1 MTSKKGTNHIYFLPK
16 KQNQLIEIIN
26 YPTYSNKEDI
36 GYEKLNE
43 LLNMKIINVEEIEKI
58 NHNNYND
65 KSLFYSQFIEIDQLY
80 LDNNFP
86 DEIKESIRELNKNKY
101 TNLIN
106 LFFNNLSSLILYA

>member
-65 KSLFYSQFIEIDQLY
+65 KSLFYSQFIEIDQIYFLIIYHHLY
-80 LDNNFP
+80 YMHNHLIYFLLMFSYL
-86 DEIKESIRELNKNKY
+86 IFLFLNY
-101 TNLIN
+101 L
-106 LFFNNLSSLILYA
+106 LY